1 MEGTTSLTE
10 QPGMLAG
17 VLAGMEAKGPI
28 TAQGQESKA
37 VGPRLK

>member
-1 MEGTTSLTE
+1 MSLAE

-17 VLAGMEAKGPI
+17 LLAGVEAKRPY
-28 TAQGQESKA
+28 TAKGQESKA

>member
-1 MEGTTSLTE
+1 MSLAE

-17 VLAGMEAKGPI
+17 VEAKRPY
-28 TAQGQESKA
+28 TAKGQESKA